1 MILLDLRQLVWRE
14 TSTTRFSRRS
24 RVSKMVADDALDD
37 STGAVR
43 LRGDMEQLSAWL
55 ARAMQEGRAALNS
68 LRTSTPEGND
78 LLEALKRATE
88 SEAIPSSMA
97 VTTQSWANRERC
109 TRSSG
114 TRSIASAT
122 RRSSTPVCTRER
134 AALAW
139 SWSTRRSVSSRRRKL
154 RSSRHV
160 SLGPYK
166 GLGAIHI
173 ARERDE
179 IFY

>member
-139 SWSTRRSVSSRRRKL
+139 SWREA
-154 RSSRHV
+154 
-160 SLGPYK
+160 
-166 GLGAIHI
+166 GAALKEGEKCSNVRASIFLTAPVCFPVGARQI
-173 ARERDE
+173 AN
-179 IFY
+179 